1 MANSQQTEEKR
12 ETLWT
17 LAAAFGF
24 MVSVLAVAMLLDH
37 SGIHMSKP
45 AHGALIHDQ
54 AFQSA
59 LKNFDHEMSRPRPEL
74 MGSFPDGDVRVQNCL
89 GFLTATVRPDRR
101 RFFSELTGGEDYAD
115 CLALRAAQLSEEP
128 EYHLAPA
135 ASLGR
140 VLAERLDPS
149 ALKAILPEWI
159 AKVRR
164 LRDAATDETVIS
176 AHSVTMRRGEQRIAI
191 ETLASVD
198 IAGKEVEDLMV
209 RITGSGL
216 PHYVVL
222 IQDEGGFLKPMA
234 EQTLMALTNPTTMP
248 TD

>member
-1 MANSQQTEEKR
+1 
-12 ETLWT
+12 
-17 LAAAFGF
+17 
-24 MVSVLAVAMLLDH
+24 
-37 SGIHMSKP
+37 MSKS

-59 LKNFDHEMSRPRPEL
+59 LTNFDHEMSRPRPEL
-74 MGSFPDGDVRVQNCL
+74 FGGFPDGDVRVQNCL

-115 CLALRAAQLSEEP
+115 CLALRAVRLSEGP

-140 VLAERLDPS
+140 VLTERLDPS
-149 ALKAILPEWI
+149 ALKTVLPEWI
-159 AKVRR
+159 TKVRR
-164 LRDAATDETVIS
+164 LRDAAADETVIS

-191 ETLASVD
+191 EILASAD
-198 IAGKEVEDLMV
+198 IAGKYVEDLVV
-209 RITGSGL
+209 RITGSGV
-216 PHYVVL
+216 PHYAVL
-222 IQDEGGFLKPMA
+222 VQDESGSLKPMA